1 MTVVGCIFLLMTI
14 GTDWWAAARIRASP
28 SPTSHALR
36 APRAVEEKGT
46 PQVMLSGEE
55 TDDGENITAEYCS
68 LDGSGK
74 RVKAKRT

>member
-1 MTVVGCIFLLMTI
+1 MRLALRSTPGLRPAR
-14 GTDWWAAARIRASP
+14 AAAGVTRSCRFV
-28 SPTSHALR
+28 R
-36 APRAVEEKGT
+36 VRAVEEKGT